1 MEENTSKTKGIKAF
15 FKRNAYYL
23 ALGGMITALALV
35 VGLSAITAN
44 ADNNSENQP
53 VNTTAIEFVS
63 PVANASVLKGY
74 SATELQYNAVLN
86 EWSIHKAV
94 DFSAEANANVY
105 ACYDGT
111 VENVS
116 TNLIDGTV
124 ITINHGNNL
133 KTVYKSLDENVSV
146 SIGDQVRA
154 GDIIAK
160 AASTANGETTETS
173 QVHFEVWKDDNLVD
187 PAGYLDLSTDK

>member
-1 MEENTSKTKGIKAF
+1 MEENKSKTKGVKAF

-35 VGLSAITAN
+35 VGLSATAN
-44 ADNNSENQP
+44 VDNSSKDQP

-63 PVANASVLKGY
+63 PVANATVLKGY
-74 SATELQYNAVLN
+74 SATELQYDAMLN

-94 DFSAEANANVY
+94 DFSADVSANVY

-116 TNLIDGTV
+116 TNVIDGTV
-124 ITINHGNNL
+124 VTINHGNNL
-133 KTVYKSLDENVSV
+133 KTVYKSLDENVNV
-146 SIGDQVRA
+146 AVGDKVRA

-160 AASTANGETTETS
+160 ASASTNGETAETS

-187 PAGYLDLSTDK
+187 PAGYLDLADK